1 MIRMRKLFIVVI
13 VMYLVILAVEISIGH
28 KLISDASEQLLE
40 KDKIDIDMISKVY
53 LTFGI
58 LYSVIALFIL
68 ILAFVYL

>member
-28 KLISDASEQLLE
+28 KLISDASEKLLE